1 MDLCTPGI
9 RSTGFIYPVCKYYT
23 ITAELKLVETT
34 HIVELGF
41 SQITTSE
48 HNRNSTMVDT
58 YRTRS
63 SLERESWT
71 LQRLNSAGEETDSS
85 SSYSDD
91 VLSWA
96 SSNSPDP
103 ADDLLLDYL
112 FSQGLAADTFHQP
125 PGQPSEMARTDIET
139 FDSGS
144 NSSSFS
150 QDELN
155 DMYNAAC
162 DLSTVQPIPPGP
174 DSTTY
179 PSFSDPQTP
188 SNSDILLGD
197 LWGNS
202 SNSIA
207 PTTHDTPSQQQSFYS
222 ATGVEPP
229 SMFGVE
235 PVFAEAASSEQTVP
249 KIVTSFSLADSAIVR
264 ELMLKNTLPLTHVIS
279 HPTGTSPTDTS
290 PHHRQS
296 INVLPPSGVR
306 VTHIPKSS
314 LRTAMAAPVRHPVGT
329 NNSTLTQKLAAA
341 AGIKTITSRPRTT
354 NKIAD
359 ELKIHKCTYPNCG
372 KMYSKSSHL
381 KAHLRRHTGEKPF
394 VCTWEGCKW
403 RFSRSDELARHKRSH
418 SGIKPYQCS
427 ICEKRFSRSDHLSKH
442 IKVHANGVPRGLRPV
457 LPPAPTTGT
466 TGTTTPATQLL

>member
-1 MDLCTPGI
+1 
-9 RSTGFIYPVCKYYT
+9 
-23 ITAELKLVETT
+23 
-34 HIVELGF
+34 
-41 SQITTSE
+41 
-48 HNRNSTMVDT
+48 MVDT

-71 LQRLNSAGEETDSS
+71 LQRLNSAGSAGEETDSS

-103 ADDLLLDYL
+103 TEDDLFLDYL
-112 FSQGLAADTFHQP
+112 FSQGLADTFNQP
-125 PGQPSEMARTDIET
+125 TGQQSEMAQTDLET
-139 FDSGS
+139 FDNAT
-144 NSSSFS
+144 NSQHSFS

-162 DLSTVQPIPPGP
+162 DLSTVQPLPPAA
-174 DSTTY
+174 DTSTY
-179 PSFSDPQTP
+179 PAFQSHKPP
-188 SNSDILLGD
+188 SNSDILLDD

-202 SNSIA
+202 SNTFA
-207 PTTHDTPSQQQSFYS
+207 TNTQDTSSQQHFYS
-222 ATGVEPP
+222 PTGQPEPP

-235 PVFAEAASSEQTVP
+235 PVFAEQSLP
-249 KIVTSFSLADSAIVR
+249 KIVTSFSLADSSIVR
-264 ELMLKNTLPLTHVIS
+264 ELMVSNPRPLTHHAHAIS
-279 HPTGTSPTDTS
+279 NSPSDTL
-290 PHHRQS
+290 PNHRHG

-314 LRTAMAAPVRHPVGT
+314 LRTAMAAPVRHPILT
-329 NNSTLTQKLAAA
+329 NNSTLTQKLTAAG
-341 AGIKTITSRPRTT
+341 GIKTITTTTRPRTT

-394 VCTWEGCKW
+394 ICTWEGCKW

-442 IKVHANGVPRGLRPV
+442 IKVHANGVPRGLRSV
-457 LPPAPTTGT
+457 LPPAATSVATN
-466 TGTTTPATQLL
+466 TPLL

>member
-1 MDLCTPGI
+1 
-9 RSTGFIYPVCKYYT
+9 
-23 ITAELKLVETT
+23 
-34 HIVELGF
+34 
-41 SQITTSE
+41 
-48 HNRNSTMVDT
+48 MVDT

-85 SSYSDD
+85 SSHSDD

-103 ADDLLLDYL
+103 KEDDLFLDYL
-112 FSQGLAADTFHQP
+112 FSQGLADSYNQAAHQQVPEMAQADLDTFN
-125 PGQPSEMARTDIET
+125 TT
-139 FDSGS
+139 
-144 NSSSFS
+144 NSSTFP

-162 DLSTVQPIPPGP
+162 DLSTVQPLPPSP
-174 DSTTY
+174 DVDTTY
-179 PSFSDPQTP
+179 PAFSEPHTA
-188 SNSDILLGD
+188 SASDILLDD
-197 LWGNS
+197 LWKS
-202 SNSIA
+202 SSSYNPPNTQDMISN
-207 PTTHDTPSQQQSFYS
+207 QQQFYS
-222 ATGVEPP
+222 TTANQPEPP

-235 PVFAEAASSEQTVP
+235 PVFAEASKHSLP
-249 KIVTSFSLADSAIVR
+249 KVVASFSLAESSIVR
-264 ELMLKNTLPLTHVIS
+264 ELMAKNTVPLTHVITNTICPSSAATS
-279 HPTGTSPTDTS
+279 HSFPS
-290 PHHRQS
+290 HRQGV
-296 INVLPPSGVR
+296 NVLPPSGVR

-314 LRTAMAAPVRHPVGT
+314 LRTAMASPTRHPIPT
-329 NNSTLTQKLAAA
+329 NNTTYTQKVTTTPN
-341 AGIKTITSRPRTT
+341 GIKTITTTTRPRTN

-394 VCTWEGCKW
+394 ICTWEGCKW

-457 LPPAPTTGT
+457 LPPSATTSAP
-466 TGTTTPATQLL
+466 PQIRAPVL